1 MQFFA
6 FAHLPER
13 LQAVS
18 RPFGELAE
26 QIHTTLPRN
35 AERSVALRKLL
46 EAKDAAVRALVAVC
60 LLLCLL
66 PALASAQ
73 DGAGPP
79 PDSVPAAVP
88 SVEAPV
94 PAAVPTLALSEP
106 AAVRVVDV
114 TPSPWSG
121 VLPTVLAYLIPV
133 VGAFL
138 AALLGWAL
146 ALLAKRLGI
155 QTTAAQDAALRAA
168 IRAAIGGAEEWA
180 ARKAKA
186 GELQPSGKEKAERVV
201 DIVARQWPAVLP
213 ADLHLRL
220 DEELAAVEGCGATG
234 GAVGGPSCDG
244 CASLLACVPGRT
256 LTPPITAPVV
266 VPGEVVKA

>member
-1 MQFFA
+1 MIRSTWTDS
-6 FAHLPER
+6 L
-13 LQAVS
+13 LSAV
-18 RPFGELAE
+18 RGAL
-26 QIHTTLPRN
+26 TTLG
-35 AERSVALRKLL
+35 AVTLGLL
-46 EAKDAAVRALVAVC
+46 LLLGVAV
-60 LLLCLL
+60 
-66 PALASAQ
+66 AQ

-79 PDSVPAAVP
+79 PDSVPAAAP

-146 ALLAKRLGI
+146 ALLAKRMGI

-186 GELQPSGKEKAERVV
+186 GELQPSGKEKAARVV
-201 DIVARQWPAVLP
+201 DIVARQWPAALP

-220 DEELAAVEGCGATG
+220 DEELAASPWGATPPPG
-234 GAVGGPSCDG
+234 
-244 CASLLACVPGRT
+244 VPGCLT
-256 LTPPITAPVV
+256 LAAVAEPAAAPVPVV